1 MLNGYGCSP
10 FRSKT
15 GSWVK
20 KKRFENHW
28 ANRLAGSARMHKT
41 FELILH
47 TLYPEKKILVRM
59 QEKNLIKRKA

>member
-1 MLNGYGCSP
+1 MG
-10 FRSKT
+10 K
-15 GSWVK
+15 K